1 MTEQE
6 QINTQSR
13 VSNLETKFE
22 MFMRLQDERFNSFI
36 QEMRDFKIEMRQQNE
51 MRANEIRDLQ
61 KKHDEE
67 QAKREA
73 AQAKHEADMRE
84 INKKIDDKFDK
95 ISSQLQMMSVTTIFG
110 VGAIVWAIVSALK

>member
-6 QINTQSR
+6 NINIQSR
-13 VSNLETKFE
+13 VSSLETKFE
-22 MFMRLQDERFNSFI
+22 MFM
-36 QEMRDFKIEMRQQNE
+36 QEMRDFKTEMRQQNE
-51 MRANEIRDLQ
+51 MRANEIRDLK

-73 AQAKHEADMRE
+73 AQAKHESDMRE

-95 ISSQLQMMSVTTIFG
+95 ISSQLQMMSVTTILG

>member
-6 QINTQSR
+6 NINIQSR
-13 VSNLETKFE
+13 VSSLETKFE
-22 MFMRLQDERFNSFI
+22 MFM
-36 QEMRDFKIEMRQQNE
+36 QEMRDFKTEMRQQNE

-73 AQAKHEADMRE
+73 AQAKHESDMRE

-95 ISSQLQMMSVTTIFG
+95 ISSQSQMMSVTTILG